1 MKIGEILTGID
12 LGFIA
17 LPMFQRGY
25 VWNREQVRQ
34 LFTSL
39 YRSYP
44 VGGLLFWAT
53 KSDSVTVKGEIAPA
67 VSPVRLLLDGQQR
80 VTSLYGVMRGQTP
93 SFFEGNADAFTGLR
107 FHMDEESFEFYQPV
121 KMQNDPLWVDV
132 SAVMMANEDDV
143 GQFAAPAASEMA
155 ILMRY
160 MTRLGRLRGIR
171 DREMYDD
178 EISGE
183 DKTIEVVVD
192 IFNRVNSGGTKLSTG
207 DLALARI
214 CANWPEA
221 RDEMN
226 AQLRRWADAGF
237 ERFDLDWLLRSVTTV
252 LTGEARFVHLEGRS
266 TGEVQDALKRAVS
279 ALDRALNLISDRLG
293 LDHGRVLFSRNA
305 FPVMANFIDRH
316 GGSLTNSEENLLLYW
331 YIAGGL
337 RGRFSGSTETA
348 MDQDLAAIAAP
359 DGSLERLVDQLDLWA
374 GSTEILP
381 SHFDAATSNSRF
393 YPVLYLLTRMDEA
406 RDFCSGLELKRHLF
420 GKQSHLEVHHIFPK
434 SQLYKHGYDKRQVN
448 ALANFCFLTAQSNK
462 KIGNKLPATYF
473 PACEGDHPGVLSSQW
488 IPASG
493 ETWTLDRYPEF
504 LARRRVLL
512 ADAANAVLDSL
523 RSGTATSRGLDSA
536 GHIEWADD
544 DDEER
549 ELRDLMKWATEHA
562 LNGGE
567 LGCEIVT
574 SGETDFPLVL
584 DLAWVGGVQ
593 AELSEPV
600 AVLLNE
606 PPSVLE
612 AANAAGFRCFTSVD
626 AFKRYVEIEIFFE
639 GEDAA

>member
-1 MKIGEILTGID
+1 MRIGDILSGID
-12 LGFIA
+12 QQSVA
-17 LPMFQRGY
+17 LPAFQRGY

-34 LFTSL
+34 LFSSL
-39 YRSYP
+39 YQGYP
-44 VGGLLFWAT
+44 VGSLLFWHTHAG
-53 KSDSVTVKGEIAPA
+53 SAAVKGDPAPG
-67 VSPVRLLLDGQQR
+67 VIPVKMLLDGQQR
-80 VTSLYGVMRGQTP
+80 ITSLYGVMRGKP
-93 SFFEGNADAFTGLR
+93 PPCFEGNASAFTGLR
-107 FHMDEESFEFYQPV
+107 FHLEDESFEFYQPV
-121 KMQNDPLWVDV
+121 KMSSDALWVDV
-132 SAVMMANEDDV
+132 TQVMLTGEGEFAKLVQPAESDV
-143 GQFAAPAASEMA
+143 ST
-155 ILMRY
+155 LLRY
-160 MTRLGRLRGIR
+160 ITRLGRLRAIR
-171 DREMYDD
+171 DRELPDD
-178 EISGE
+178 EITGE
-183 DKTIEVVVD
+183 DKTVDVVVD

-214 CANWPEA
+214 CAQWPEA

-226 AQLRRWADAGF
+226 GHLRRWADAGF
-237 ERFDLDWLLRSVTTV
+237 DKFDLDWLLRAVNTV
-252 LTGEARFVHLEGRS
+252 LTGEARFVHLDGRS
-266 TGEVQDALKRAVS
+266 TDEVQDALKRAVS

-305 FPVMANFIDRH
+305 FPVMANFIDRV

-393 YPVLYLLTRMDEA
+393 YPVLYLLTRMGEA

-448 ALANFCFLTAQSNK
+448 ALANFCFLTAQCNK
-462 KIGNKLPATYF
+462 KIGNKLPSAYF

-488 IPASG
+488 IPAS
-493 ETWTLDRYPEF
+493 EEPWTLDRYPEF
-504 LARRRVLL
+504 LAQRRVLL
-512 ADAANAVLDSL
+512 ADAANSVLDSL
-523 RSGTATSRGLDSA
+523 RSGTATARRLDAA
-536 GHIEWADD
+536 GDIEWTDD

-549 ELRDLMKWATEHA
+549 ELRDLVTWAIEHA

-567 LGCEIVT
+567 LGCEIVAT
-574 SGETDFPLVL
+574 GETDSPLVL
-584 DLAWVGGVQ
+584 DLAWVDGVQ

-606 PPSVLE
+606 PSSVLE
-612 AANAAGFRCFTSVD
+612 AANAAGFRCFTSVE
-626 AFKRYVEIEIFFE
+626 AFKHYVETEIFLE
-639 GEDAA
+639 GENAA